1 MCDGRESSFHLF
13 HNRRKY
19 SILFYATGRYAQ
31 PLASQPP
38 GPRAPPPLAAPWAP
52 GAGERGV
59 SGSHLSLKR
68 RAHDRELLVGARDFF
83 AVDDLLGTF
92 LVAPPGDKAHRVRHG
107 LDARAARCLVLRSV
121 AGSQKASAVA
131 ASAARLAGIP
141 TKPFTSGAFVSV
153 STGLGMAAVP
163 PPFRLACPAR
173 LVVI

>member
-1 MCDGRESSFHLF
+1 MCPAPRL
-13 HNRRKY
+13 
-19 SILFYATGRYAQ
+19 
-31 PLASQPP
+31 LAHVCGGQ
-38 GPRAPPPLAAPWAP
+38 L
-52 GAGERGV
+52 GV
-59 SGSHLSLKR
+59 T
-68 RAHDRELLVGARDFF
+68 AGARME
-83 AVDDLLGTF
+83 DDMKKKGVNSGRARKILGSF

>member
-1 MCDGRESSFHLF
+1 MT
-13 HNRRKY
+13 
-19 SILFYATGRYAQ
+19 A
-31 PLASQPP
+31 
-38 GPRAPPPLAAPWAP
+38 
-52 GAGERGV
+52 
-59 SGSHLSLKR
+59 
-68 RAHDRELLVGARDFF
+68 GARME
-83 AVDDLLGTF
+83 DDMKKKGVNSGRALKFLAF